1 MDYAN
6 ASVPTSVPDSHRLL
20 PNLRRTLLQAW
31 RSATAWRRPAEPPL
45 GELGAHV
52 LRDVDAP
59 GRIPGKLR
67 EQLELAR
74 YDRRQQHDK
83 Y

>member
-6 ASVPTSVPDSHRLL
+6 ASAPTQNRPFPS
-20 PNLRRTLLQAW
+20 LRQALLQAW
-31 RSATAWRRPAEPPL
+31 RSATAWRRPAEPAPL
-45 GELGAHV
+45 GELGAHL
-52 LRDVDAP
+52 LRDIDVP

-67 EQLELAR
+67 EQVELAR

>member
-6 ASVPTSVPDSHRLL
+6 TSAPAPDRLL
-20 PNLRRTLLQAW
+20 PGLRHALLQAW
-31 RSATAWRRPAEPPL
+31 RRLAKPPL
-45 GELGAHV
+45 GELGAHL
-52 LRDVDAP
+52 LRDIDAP

-67 EQLELAR
+67 EQVELAR
-74 YDRRQQHDK
+74 YDRRQQYDK

>member
-6 ASVPTSVPDSHRLL
+6 TSVPAPDRLL
-20 PNLRRTLLQAW
+20 PGLRHALLQAW
-31 RSATAWRRPAEPPL
+31 RNATAWRRPAKPPL
-45 GELGAHV
+45 GELGAHL
-52 LRDVDAP
+52 LRDIDAP

-67 EQLELAR
+67 EQVELAR
-74 YDRRQQHDK
+74 YDRRQQYDK